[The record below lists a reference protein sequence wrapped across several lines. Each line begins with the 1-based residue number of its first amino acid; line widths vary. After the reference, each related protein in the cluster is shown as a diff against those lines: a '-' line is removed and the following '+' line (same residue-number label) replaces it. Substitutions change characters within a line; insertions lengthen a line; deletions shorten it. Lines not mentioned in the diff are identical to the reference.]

1 VTPPLRW
8 QSDDPA
14 RTRQCG
20 CLLGRLLR
28 AGDVVALSG
37 ALGAGKTQFVK
48 GLAAGLD
55 VRADEVVS
63 SPTFVLMREYAGR
76 LRLYHLDA
84 YRLHDVDE
92 LLALGWEELLEE
104 PGAVVV
110 LEWADRVPDAVPP
123 AAWRIELEHLSE
135 LGRLLTISGPNP
147 EMLGQL
153 AAHLPGRSGRVDA
166 AGNAE
171 KPAADG

>member
-1 VTPPLRW
+1 MPPLRW

-14 RTRQCG
+14 QTWRCG
-20 CLLGRLLR
+20 RLLGGLLR

-55 VRADEVVS
+55 VPAEEVVS
-63 SPTFVLMREYAGR
+63 SPTFVLMREHAGR

-84 YRLHDVDE
+84 YRLHHVDE
-92 LLALGWEELLEE
+92 LLALGWEELLDE

-110 LEWADRVPDAVPP
+110 LEWADRVPNAIPP
-123 AAWRIELEHLSE
+123 TAWRIEIEHLSE
-135 LGRLLTISGPNP
+135 SSRLLTISGPDP
-147 EMLGQL
+147 EMLAQL
-153 AAHLPGRSGRVDA
+153 ADHLPGRSDRVDP